1 MGKRAIVPAMRPK
14 VVQSLPLPIAR
25 RREAAAQTLGGDW
38 ARCEAGRAG
47 IDRDNEGRK
56 WRRSPEVCCCSGPD
70 RLGGK
75 RRRGGPGR
83 RPEAPRRARSPCCR
97 CVSRAVRPPA
107 KAAVPALIDALKDED
122 NIIRSRATDAL
133 KKIDP
138 ESTKKMGV
146 P

>member
-1 MGKRAIVPAMRPK
+1 MKDENGGV
-14 VVQSLPLPIAR
+14 R
-25 RREAAAQTLGGDW
+25 RRSAAALGRIDSAAKGVVAALAD
-38 ARCEAGRAG
+38 ALKHHDERVRHAAAVSLGRFGA
-47 IDRDNEGRK
+47 
-56 WRRSPEVCCCSGPD
+56 
-70 RLGGK
+70 
-75 RRRGGPGR
+75 
-83 RPEAPRRARSPCCR
+83 
-97 CVSRAVRPPA
+97 PA